1 MAIEDAASIAQLLPA
16 DTDRLDVP
24 DRLRLYNDIRKER
37 VEWVQ
42 DQSRIN
48 GRNEETRPAS
58 ESFPQQPARRIS

>member
-24 DRLRLYNDIRKER
+24 DRLCLYNDIRKER

-42 DQSRIN
+42 EQSRNN
-48 GRNEETRPAS
+48 GMNENTRPAS
-58 ESFPQQPARRIS
+58 ESFHPQPTGCIS